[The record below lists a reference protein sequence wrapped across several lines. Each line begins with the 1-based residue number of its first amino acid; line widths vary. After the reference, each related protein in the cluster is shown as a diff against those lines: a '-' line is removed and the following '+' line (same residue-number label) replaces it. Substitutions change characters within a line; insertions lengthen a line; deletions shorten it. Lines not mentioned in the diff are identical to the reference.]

1 VAAKHSKE
9 QRKIGGKKSS
19 TPAVGSRARAAAE
32 VEPEHIAAM
41 FDAPIGPTSP
51 NGNTQVTDEC
61 PPTREDRVRAIMAMM
76 PHSWVRG
83 RTGVELGARW
93 GLTDHAMESLAA
105 EAWRRVRAQD
115 PSYVRDRLATALE
128 ESVQEVRDS
137 DEAPTAKAKA
147 IAVVTGAWA
156 PLVGANAAQKVE
168 VTQVAPPGLPPEV
181 ADAWGK
187 TDDMSRRRVHR
198 HVLLDAL
205 ASLDEWPYTE
215 RVSALQDVRDLL
227 TRLEGSIVAVAGGG
241 ERA

>member
-1 VAAKHSKE
+1 
-9 QRKIGGKKSS
+9 
-19 TPAVGSRARAAAE
+19 
-32 VEPEHIAAM
+32 M
-41 FDAPIGPTSP
+41 FDAPIGPTNP
-51 NGNTQVTDEC
+51 NGNTEVTDEC

-156 PLVGANAAQKVE
+156 PLVGANAAQRVE

-187 TDDMSRRRVHR
+187 TDDLSRRKVHR
-198 HVLLDAL
+198 HVLLEAL

-227 TRLEGSIVAVAGGG
+227 TRLEGSIVAAVGA

>member
-1 VAAKHSKE
+1 MAAKHSKE

>member
-1 VAAKHSKE
+1 MTAKDSKE
-9 QRKIGGKKSS
+9 QKKIGGKKSS
-19 TPAVGSRARAAAE
+19 TPALGSRARAAAE
-32 VEPEHIAAM
+32 VEPEHITAM

-61 PPTREDRVRAIMAMM
+61 PPTREDRVRAIMALM

-93 GLTDHAMESLAA
+93 GLTHYAMESLAA

-168 VTQVAPPGLPPEV
+168 VTHAAPPGLPPEV

-198 HVLLDAL
+198 HVLLEAL
-205 ASLDEWPYTE
+205 AALDEWPHDE
-215 RVSALQDVRDLL
+215 RAEALRDLRSALAK
-227 TRLEGSIVAVAGGG
+227 LEGTVVEGASHD
-241 ERA
+241 

>member
-1 VAAKHSKE
+1 MAAKHSKE

-198 HVLLDAL
+198 HVLLEAL
-205 ASLDEWPYTE
+205 AALDEWPHDERTE
-215 RVSALQDVRDLL
+215 ALRDVRSALA
-227 TRLEGSIVAVAGGG
+227 RLEGTVVEGAKP
-241 ERA
+241 

>member
-1 VAAKHSKE
+1 MEAKDSKE
-9 QRKIGGKKSS
+9 QKKIGGKKSS
-19 TPAVGSRARAAAE
+19 TPALGSRARAAAE

-41 FDAPIGPTSP
+41 FDEPIGPTSP

-61 PPTREDRVRAIMAMM
+61 PPTREDRVRAIMALM

-93 GLTDHAMESLAA
+93 GLTHHAMESLAA

-156 PLVGANAAQKVE
+156 PLVGANAAQRVE
-168 VTQVAPPGLPPEV
+168 VTHAAPPGLPPEV

-198 HVLLDAL
+198 HVLLEAL
-205 ASLDEWPYTE
+205 AALDEWPHDE
-215 RVSALQDVRDLL
+215 RAEALRDVRSTLAK
-227 TRLEGSIVAVAGGG
+227 LEGTVVEGASHD
-241 ERA
+241 